1 MKISKRNRPLVLI
14 SLILFPMVIILCSFS
29 LNVQAGPPIPEPDPN
44 NGWHWDVNVGDQIY
58 FEGEFILTNSTN
70 GEVYAMW
77 KDIWIYNITSIEDI
91 TTNWLGTHLFSQVN
105 ATRCYYN
112 VTDGVNEL
120 EAYGE
125 SEELALFGH
134 NSTDPITHRI
144 RAGTSGVPFL
154 LPINRTIGL
163 DVDILAPI
171 INETFYYPMG
181 QVAFNKFD
189 SYEFD
194 NNTNWIHFENST
206 DHFYTDGYYFDN
218 GTLEYGEAY
227 LAAYMEDDPI
237 YINATIRQVF
247 DYIITDEVE
256 WGVNV
261 GDEIPFT
268 MYMGSSDVDDAD
280 EIILNIT
287 HFDEVLFNKSKNSF
301 SDEDNIYMVY
311 QAVFADMFMWN
322 GTDYNFI
329 ENTMISASNNFYP
342 QYYDEVGGD
351 PIMPLLWPINVPLE
365 DYEFMWNLDT
375 LRIWE
380 GMRYDTIN
388 IMENGLLEFELSNS
402 TSIDYV
408 EIQMN
413 KTTGITKS
421 FLNIN
426 SEEEV
431 MYFEVRSQ
439 TLVDWSVNVGDIL
452 YYKNNEEDLWDVQAT
467 ILGTGSVYANMS
479 EMFVPMGIAL
489 PSGQPEYQFFSYLYA
504 NISEWDST
512 TNSWDFDH
520 GQPFAVANIYWP
532 ISPLQFDFGPPVLMP
547 KGTTSSELSGLF
559 DFYSSVFDVITY
571 SPGHV
576 LLRNSTLDRELNFY
590 FDETSGRVTMMS
602 GWMKQPTPGSD
613 WNYMSIYPKFYKAL
627 TPGSNPFT
635 LSTDFPS
642 GITVSMD
649 VDVSIGGPDAA
660 LIYNYFT
667 MNPVNVSVPEGTP
680 LGFFDQLLINW
691 SLISGNITMTVT
703 LPLSIDIDEIIL
715 FLYAFNMS
723 GSMNWDSAPPEFYAN
738 YVTFDNLTNSMIYKM
753 EPNMFFKGIMSAM
766 SYEYINI
773 PGDFTLTSTADDPDD
788 DGDFDLTWTASSLAN
803 TYTIYQYDKFITEI
817 NGSLTILAAGV
828 TDLTYSLSGYT
839 NGTYYFIVVAVN
851 SYGETLS
858 NCIQIVV
865 EIPPSEAGE
874 PEIPGYNLLFLSL
887 MLIIVSG
894 LVIRKV
900 RKK

>member
-1 MKISKRNRPLVLI
+1 MKMSKRNRPLVLI

-44 NGWHWDVNVGDQIY
+44 NGWHWGVDVGDQIY

-70 GEVYAMW
+70 GEVYSMW
-77 KDIWIYNITSIEDI
+77 KDIWIYNITTIEDVI
-91 TTNWLGTHLFSQVN
+91 IDWLGTHEFSQVN
-105 ATRCYYN
+105 ATQCYYN
-112 VTDGVNEL
+112 VTEGEL
-120 EAYGE
+120 EAYYDGYS
-125 SEELALFGH
+125 SEIALFGYD
-134 NSTDPITHRI
+134 STDPITHRI
-144 RAGTSGVPFL
+144 RAGNNGIPFI
-154 LPINRTIGL
+154 LPINGSSGVE
-163 DVDILAPI
+163 VDILAPI

-181 QVAFNKFD
+181 NMAFNA
-189 SYEFD
+189 FD
-194 NNTNWIHFENST
+194 NYTFDVDLKRIHFWNST
-206 DHFYTDGYYFDN
+206 DGFFSDGRYYDN

-268 MYMGSSDVDDAD
+268 MYMGSSDVGDAD

-452 YYKNNEEDLWDVQAT
+452 YYKNNENELRDVQAT
-467 ILGTGSVYANMS
+467 ILGIGSVYANMS

-504 NISEWDST
+504 NISEWDFT
-512 TNSWDFDH
+512 TNSWDFDD

-532 ISPLQFDFGPPVLMP
+532 ISPLQFEFGPPVLMP
-547 KGTTSSELSGLF
+547 EGTTSSELSGLF

-602 GWMKQPTPGSD
+602 GWIKQPTPGSD
-613 WNYMSIYPKFYKAL
+613 WNYMSIYPKFYEAL

-649 VDVSIGGPDAA
+649 VDVSIGVPEAA

-667 MNPVNVSVPEGTP
+667 MNPVNVSLPNGTAMAY
-680 LGFFDQLLINW
+680 FDQLFVNHY
-691 SLISGNITMTVT
+691 LISGNITMTIT
-703 LPLSIDIDEIIL
+703 LPTSIDLTEMI
-715 FLYAFNMS
+715 FFFYAYNMS
-723 GSMNWDSAPPEFYAN
+723 GTHEWDSPPPEFYIDS
-738 YVTFDNLTNSMIYKM
+738 VTYNFVLNTITIEMPAWDRGVI
-753 EPNMFFKGIMSAM
+753 SAM
-766 SYEYINI
+766 AYFSIEDI
-773 PGDFTLTSTADDPDD
+773 PDT
-788 DGDFDLTWTASSLAN
+788 
-803 TYTIYQYDKFITEI
+803 
-817 NGSLTILAAGV
+817 
-828 TDLTYSLSGYT
+828 
-839 NGTYYFIVVAVN
+839 
-851 SYGETLS
+851 
-858 NCIQIVV
+858 V
-865 EIPPSEAGE
+865 E
-874 PEIPGYNLLFLSL
+874 EIPGYNIFFLSL
-887 MLIIVSG
+887 MMIIVSG